1 MNQAKEMAMREFTLQ
16 FSKRTFDWFVV
27 TQPTI
32 KTEDGYTT
40 RVIEISA
47 CHAGRG
53 GDSKANAHLIA
64 AAPDLLQLAIELSEE
79 TTLPENSYYKM
90 LAKQLLKKVRG

>member
-1 MNQAKEMAMREFTLQ
+1 MKHTKGPWKAE
-16 FSKRTFDWFVV
+16 
-27 TQPTI
+27 
-32 KTEDGYTT
+32 KTGLIYQETT
-40 RVIEISA
+40 N
-47 CHAGRG
+47 RG
-53 GDSKANAHLIA
+53 VARLVSIGTEQDAHLIA